1 MPDRSRLF
9 LIDGSSYIFRA
20 FYAIRHLSNS
30 KGFPTNA
37 IFGFTQMF
45 LKVLKEHQPEYLAVV
60 LDSKAPTFRSEV
72 YKEYKA
78 NRPAMPEAL
87 VPQIPYIRRIIEEYR
102 IATLEME
109 GYEADDLIGTVAKG
123 LVKEADIIIITGDKD
138 ILQLVSDR
146 IQVYDTMKEKRFGVE
161 EVIQR
166 FGVRPEQVVEV
177 MGLAG
182 DAIDNIP
189 GVPGIGEKTA
199 IELIKSFGSIEN
211 LLTHLEG
218 IRQKKLRENL
228 EAYGEEARL
237 SRKLA
242 MIHTDVPITY
252 RLNDFALGS
261 PNLSGLREIFKELE
275 FNKLLK
281 ELQKEEEGKTSLSP
295 SVPTEGRA
303 GRDYRLVT
311 AREELLPL
319 LEELKKT
326 KCFAIDLETT
336 SPYPMWADLVGISL
350 SHTPD
355 QAFYIPLSHR
365 PPETKG
371 VEWKNNQLPL
381 PWVLEQLKPILE
393 DRGAKKVGQNLK
405 YDWIVLKRYGIHLQG
420 IHCDTMIAS
429 YLLNPTKHNHNLG
442 EIALEY
448 MDRTMIDYKEVVGIG
463 AKAVTFDQIEPE
475 RAKDY
480 SCGDADVALQ
490 LAHLLLPVLKQE
502 GLEDLF
508 HQVEVPLAIVLAKM
522 EMNGVKI
529 DLDLLQEFSKEIE
542 TQLEQKVERIYGL
555 AGEVF
560 NINSSQQLGRIL
572 FDKLKLPALKKTK
585 TGYSTD
591 VEVLTKLSLQHDLPL
606 EILGYR
612 NLSKLKSTYVDALPK
627 LVHPKTGR
635 VHTSYNQTI
644 TATGRLSSSDPNLQ
658 NIPIR
663 AEEGSRI
670 RQAFVPEKGWA
681 IVSADYSQIEL
692 RILAHLSQDEMLM
705 EAFQKEEDIHTRTA
719 SEIFGVPMD
728 LVAPSMRR
736 EAKVINFGIIY
747 GMSAYGLSQQLGS
760 DPKVAQAYIDE
771 YFKKYPKVQTYI
783 EKSLEETRQK
793 GFATT
798 LLHRRRYLP
807 EIHSPTVSIRQASE
821 RMAINTPLQGTAAD
835 IIKLAMI
842 HVQNRIEELGLSTK
856 MIIQVHDELV
866 FETPEEERQ
875 KALSMIQKGMENVIE
890 LSVPLRVSIRSGRNW
905 AEVH

>member
-1 MPDRSRLF
+1 MSDRPRLF
-9 LIDGSSYIFRA
+9 LVDGSSYIFRA

-30 KGFPTNA
+30 KGLPTNA
-37 IFGFTQMF
+37 IFGFTQML
-45 LKVLKEHQPEYLAVV
+45 LKVLKEHQPDYLAVV

-87 VPQIPYIRRIIEEYR
+87 VPQIPYIRRIIEEYQ

-123 LVKEADIIIITGDKD
+123 LAPEVDVVIITGDKD

-161 EVIQR
+161 EVVQR
-166 FGVRPEQVVEV
+166 FGVKPEQVVEV

-199 IELIKSFGSIEN
+199 IELIKIFGSIEN
-211 LLTHLEG
+211 LLTHLDQV
-218 IRQKKLRENL
+218 RQKKLKENL
-228 EAYGEEARL
+228 ETYGEQARL

-242 MIHTDVPITY
+242 TIHTDAPLTY
-252 RLNDFALGS
+252 RLNDFAPSS
-261 PNLSGLREIFKELE
+261 PNQNGLREIFKELE

-281 ELQKEEEGKTSLSP
+281 ELPEEKRPEK
-295 SVPTEGRA
+295 
-303 GRDYRLVT
+303 RDYRLIT
-311 AREELLPL
+311 DQNEFLAL
-319 LEELKKT
+319 LEELKKA
-326 KCFAIDLETT
+326 KSFSIDLETT

-350 SHTPD
+350 SYKSD
-355 QAFYIPLSHR
+355 QAFYIPVGHR
-365 PPETKG
+365 LREA
-371 VEWKNNQLPL
+371 EEQLPL
-381 PWVLEQLKPILE
+381 PWVLKELKPILE
-393 DRGAKKVGQNLK
+393 DSKVNKVGQNLK
-405 YDWIVLKRYGIHLQG
+405 YEWIVLKRYGMHLQG
-420 IHCDTMIAS
+420 IYCDTMIAS

-442 EIALEY
+442 EIAREY
-448 MDRTMIDYKEVVGIG
+448 LDRNVTDYKEVVGTG
-463 AKAVTFDQIEPE
+463 SKEVTFDRVELE
-475 RAKDY
+475 RARDY
-480 SCGDADVALQ
+480 SCGDADVTLQ
-490 LAHLLLPVLKQE
+490 LSHLLLPKLEEE
-502 GLEDLF
+502 GLKDLYY
-508 HQVEVPLAIVLAKM
+508 QMELPLAIVLAKM

-529 DLDLLQEFSKEIE
+529 DIDLLQEFSKEIE
-542 TQLEQKVERIYGL
+542 TQLQQKMERIYGL

-560 NINSSQQLGRIL
+560 NINSSQQLGKIL
-572 FDKLKLPALKKTK
+572 FDKLKLPVIKKTK

-591 VEVLTKLSLQHDLPL
+591 VDVLTKLSLQHDLPL

-612 NLSKLKSTYVDALPK
+612 NLSKLKSTYIDALPK
-627 LVHPKTGR
+627 LIHPITGR
-635 VHTSYNQTI
+635 VHTSYNQTV

-670 RQAFVPEKGWA
+670 RQAFIPEKGWT

-692 RILAHLSQDEMLM
+692 RILAHFSQDETLM
-705 EAFQKEEDIHTRTA
+705 EAFHKEEDIHTRTA
-719 SEIFGVPMD
+719 SEIFGVPMEK
-728 LVAPSMRR
+728 VTPSMRR

-760 DPKVAQAYIDE
+760 EPKIAQAYIDA
-771 YFKKYPKVQTYI
+771 YFKKYPKAQTYI
-783 EKSLEETRQK
+783 EYSLEEARQK
-793 GFATT
+793 GYVTT

-807 EIHSPTVSIRQASE
+807 DIQSPTVAIRQASE

-842 HVQNRIEELGLSTK
+842 HIQNRIEELSLSTK
-856 MIIQVHDELV
+856 MIMQVHDELV
-866 FETPEEERQ
+866 FEVPEEELQ
-875 KALSMIQKGMENVIE
+875 KALPMIQDGMETVME
-890 LSVPLRVSIRSGRNW
+890 LSVPLKVSIHSGKNW